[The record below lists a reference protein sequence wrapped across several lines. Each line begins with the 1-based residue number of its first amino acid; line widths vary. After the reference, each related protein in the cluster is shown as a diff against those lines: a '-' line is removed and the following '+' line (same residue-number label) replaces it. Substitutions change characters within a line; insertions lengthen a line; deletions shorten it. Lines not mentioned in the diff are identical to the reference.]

1 MRYEQ
6 PQALK
11 RIFDSHRGNLSC
23 GHLTVS
29 TAEPQLISCQSSWS
43 WLPGCLQPWRS
54 SALVLWSLRSPG
66 TDCLQGPMKA
76 ESNIQPR
83 NKDDEA
89 QDRQSSIALR
99 LTWVLVLR
107 FHCCE
112 EIP

>member
-1 MRYEQ
+1 
-6 PQALK
+6 
-11 RIFDSHRGNLSC
+11 
-23 GHLTVS
+23 
-29 TAEPQLISCQSSWS
+29 
-43 WLPGCLQPWRS
+43 
-54 SALVLWSLRSPG
+54 
-66 TDCLQGPMKA
+66 MKA